1 MAWDYVC
8 SPIEVGGLGIGNF
21 NQTLLGK
28 WLWHF
33 GHEVNHLWHR
43 VIASKYGEDSEGWCT
58 RVGRGTCGCEL
69 WRSIRRVG
77 DSFFPNVVFEVGE
90 GNHIRFWHD
99 SWSGRLP
106 LNDLYPDLF
115 ECSVD
120 KEALIY
126 DVLVS
131 SSHGSLGVGICS
143 SAELF
148 MIGSWRLS
156 ILFFTIFT

>member
-1 MAWDYVC
+1 MGV
-8 SPIEVGGLGIGNF
+8 S
-21 NQTLLGK
+21 
-28 WLWHF
+28 
-33 GHEVNHLWHR
+33 
-43 VIASKYGEDSEGWCT
+43 
-58 RVGRGTCGCEL
+58 CG
-69 WRSIRRVG
+69 
-77 DSFFPNVVFEVGE
+77 GE

-156 ILFFTIFT
+156 ILFLPYLLKLPRVPGGDRMI

>member
-33 GHEVNHLWHR
+33 GHEVNHLWHQ

-77 DSFFPNVVFEVGE
+77 DSFFPHVVFEVGE

-126 DVLVS
+126 DMLVS
-131 SSHGSLGVGICS
+131 SSHGRVRSWNLQFRR
-143 SAELF
+143 AFHDWELEVEY
-148 MIGSWRLS
+148 S
-156 ILFFTIFT
+156 FFTIFT